1 MVLFLN
7 FENICKV
14 YEQTQS
20 TQVRRDIGVIQIQK
34 QQYNH
39 NGKTKADT
47 TNSPIIKKK
56 TTHNSFMALV
66 MNYRLI
72 YGTRHEVLIS
82 RAS

>member
-47 TNSPIIKKK
+47 TNSPII
-56 TTHNSFMALV
+56 N
-66 MNYRLI
+66 
-72 YGTRHEVLIS
+72 
-82 RAS
+82 

>member
-56 TTHNSFMALV
+56 NSQ
-66 MNYRLI
+66 LI
-72 YGTRHEVLIS
+72 YGTRHELPTHLWHS
-82 RAS
+82 S

>member
-47 TNSPIIKKK
+47 TNSNNKKKK
-56 TTHNSFMALV
+56 TRNSFMALV
-66 MNYRLI
+66 MR
-72 YGTRHEVLIS
+72 S
-82 RAS
+82 